1 MYPNVIYIHIF
12 GYPSFPPHVSTS
24 NKVTL
29 IPVQS
34 ELERGCEVQRSLVEL
49 CSRCCFSRCFRDC
62 FSFKVKADGASGD
75 EGLGLSFPLGLFS
88 PCWWAWGLLDV
99 IDRKHASKIWGAKFI
114 HETWAVVQ
122 WIWSFSCARWVNSR
136 NLLYIR
142 EPIVNN
148 KGCV

>member
-49 CSRCCFSRCFRDC
+49 CVPDAAFLD
-62 FSFKVKADGASGD
+62 ASGIAS
-75 EGLGLSFPLGLFS
+75 LS
-88 PCWWAWGLLDV
+88 
-99 IDRKHASKIWGAKFI
+99 RSK
-114 HETWAVVQ
+114 Q
-122 WIWSFSCARWVNSR
+122 M
-136 NLLYIR
+136 
-142 EPIVNN
+142 EPVGM
-148 KGCV
+148 KD